1 MIKNTYDVVII
12 GGAAIGS
19 ATAFFLNRHAGFSGS
34 VLVIEKDPGYTKCST
49 TLSMSSIRQQF
60 STPANILASAFGVEF
75 IKQAKSEFGVL
86 GDVSFCENGY
96 LIMASHAAADALR
109 ANHEIQCSLGAD
121 NVLLTPDEI
130 SGRFPWM
137 SDEAVALGCLGLS
150 GEGWFDPH
158 SLLNLYITEAKASGV
173 DYIADEAVDLKI
185 SGGRVTAVH
194 LASGEKI
201 ACGQAV
207 NAAGPAAAKI
217 AAMAELA
224 LPVEPRKRLIYVF
237 DCREKDSIT
246 NSPLFFDPNGV
257 FCRPEGAYFLTG
269 VSPPEDQDPVCTDF
283 EITYDLF
290 EEMIWPTL
298 ANRVPAFKAIKL
310 VNAWAGHY
318 AYNTIDQNALLGSL
332 PDVPNLYFANGFSGH
347 GIQQSPA
354 VGRGIAELITDG
366 IFTSLDLSGLSVER
380 LLSGHTVH
388 EVNVF

>member
-121 NVLLTPDEI
+121 NVLLNPDEI

-173 DYIADEAVDLKI
+173 DYIADEAVDLKM

-201 ACGQAV
+201 ACGQVV
-207 NAAGPAAAKI
+207 NAAGPAASKI

-269 VSPPEDQDPVCTDF
+269 VSPPEDQDPFCTDF

>member
-75 IKQAKSEFGVL
+75 IKQAKSEFGAL

-121 NVLLTPDEI
+121 NVLLNPDEI

-137 SDEAVALGCLGLS
+137 SDEGVALGCLGLG

-173 DYIADEAVDLKI
+173 DYITDEVVDLKI

-201 ACGQAV
+201 SCGQAV

>member
-1 MIKNTYDVVII
+1 MIKNSYDVVII

-19 ATAFFLNRHAGFSGS
+19 ATAFFLIRHAGFSGS

-60 STPANILASAFGVEF
+60 STPTNILASAFGVEF
-75 IKQAKSEFGVL
+75 IKQAKSEFGAL

-130 SGRFPWM
+130 SERFPWM

-173 DYIADEAVDLKI
+173 DYIADEAVDLKM

-207 NAAGPAAAKI
+207 NAAGPAASKI

-224 LPVEPRKRLIYVF
+224 LPVESRKRLVYVF

-380 LLSGHTVH
+380 LLSGHTVR

>member
-1 MIKNTYDVVII
+1 MIKNSYDVVII

-19 ATAFFLNRHAGFSGS
+19 ATAFFLIRHAGFSGS

-60 STPANILASAFGVEF
+60 STPTNILASAFGVEF
-75 IKQAKSEFGVL
+75 IKQAKSEFGAL

-130 SGRFPWM
+130 SERFPWM

-173 DYIADEAVDLKI
+173 DYIADEAVDLKM

-207 NAAGPAAAKI
+207 NAAGPAASKI

-224 LPVEPRKRLIYVF
+224 LPVESRKRLVYVF

-310 VNAWAGHY
+310 VNVWAGHY

-380 LLSGHTVH
+380 LLSGHTVR

>member
-19 ATAFFLNRHAGFSGS
+19 ATAFFLNRHAGFRGS
-34 VLVIEKDPGYTKCST
+34 VLVIEKDPGYSKCST

-75 IKQAKSEFGVL
+75 IKQAKSEFGAL

-109 ANHEIQCSLGAD
+109 ANHEIQRSLGAD

-173 DYIADEAVDLKI
+173 DYIADEAVDLKM

-194 LASGEKI
+194 LANGEKI
-201 ACGQAV
+201 ACGQVV
-207 NAAGPAAAKI
+207 NAAGPAASKI

-269 VSPPEDQDPVCTDF
+269 VPPPEDQDPVCTDF

-380 LLSGHTVH
+380 LLSGDRVR

>member
-75 IKQAKSEFGVL
+75 IKQAKSEFGAL

-109 ANHEIQCSLGAD
+109 ANHEIQRSLGAD

-173 DYIADEAVDLKI
+173 DYIADEAVDLKM
-185 SGGRVTAVH
+185 SGGRVTAVY
-194 LASGEKI
+194 LANGEKI
-201 ACGQAV
+201 ACGQVV
-207 NAAGPAAAKI
+207 NAAGPAASKI

-366 IFTSLDLSGLSVER
+366 TFTSLDLSGLSVER
-380 LLSGHTVH
+380 LLSGDRVR

>member
-1 MIKNTYDVVII
+1 VIKNTYDVVII

-19 ATAFFLNRHAGFSGS
+19 ATAFFLNRHAGFRGS

-75 IKQAKSEFGVL
+75 IKQAKSEFGGL

-96 LIMASHAAADALR
+96 LIMASHAAAGALR
-109 ANHEIQCSLGAD
+109 ANHEIQRSLGAN

-130 SGRFPWM
+130 SERFPWM

-380 LLSGHTVH
+380 LLSGDRVR

>member
-19 ATAFFLNRHAGFSGS
+19 ATAFFLNRHAGFRGS

-49 TLSMSSIRQQF
+49 ALSMSSIRQQF
-60 STPANILASAFGVEF
+60 STPANILASTFGVEF
-75 IKQAKSEFGVL
+75 IKQAKSEFGAL

-109 ANHEIQCSLGAD
+109 ANHEIQRSLGAD

-173 DYIADEAVDLKI
+173 DYIADEAVDLKM

-194 LASGEKI
+194 LANGEKI
-201 ACGQAV
+201 ACGQVV
-207 NAAGPAAAKI
+207 NAAGPAASKI

-269 VSPPEDQDPVCTDF
+269 APPEDQDPVCTDF

-332 PDVPNLYFANGFSGH
+332 PDAPNLYFANGFSGH

-380 LLSGHTVH
+380 LLSGDRVR

>member
-1 MIKNTYDVVII
+1 MIKNSYDVVII

-19 ATAFFLNRHAGFSGS
+19 AIAFFLIRHAGFSGS

-60 STPANILASAFGVEF
+60 STPTNILASAFGVEF
-75 IKQAKSEFGVL
+75 IKQAKSEFGAL

-130 SGRFPWM
+130 SERFPWM

-173 DYIADEAVDLKI
+173 DYIADEAVDLKM

-207 NAAGPAAAKI
+207 NAAGPAASKI

-224 LPVEPRKRLIYVF
+224 LPVESRKRLVYVF

-310 VNAWAGHY
+310 VNVWAGHY

-380 LLSGHTVH
+380 LLSGHTVR

>member
-75 IKQAKSEFGVL
+75 IKQAKSEFGAL

-109 ANHEIQCSLGAD
+109 ANHEIQRSLGAD

-173 DYIADEAVDLKI
+173 DYIADEAVDLKM

-194 LASGEKI
+194 LANGEKI
-201 ACGQAV
+201 ACGQVV
-207 NAAGPAAAKI
+207 NAAGPAASKI

-332 PDVPNLYFANGFSGH
+332 PDIPNLYFANGFSGH

-366 IFTSLDLSGLSVER
+366 TFTSLDLSGLSVER
-380 LLSGHTVH
+380 LLSGDRVR

>member
-1 MIKNTYDVVII
+1 VIKNTYDVVII

-75 IKQAKSEFGVL
+75 IKQAKSEFGAL

-109 ANHEIQCSLGAD
+109 ANHEIQRSLGAD

-173 DYIADEAVDLKI
+173 DYIADEAVDLKM

-194 LASGEKI
+194 LANGEKI
-201 ACGQAV
+201 ACGQVV
-207 NAAGPAAAKI
+207 NAAGPAASKI

-332 PDVPNLYFANGFSGH
+332 PDIPNLYFANGFSGH

-366 IFTSLDLSGLSVER
+366 IFTSLDLSSLSVER
-380 LLSGHTVH
+380 LLSGDRVR

>member
-109 ANHEIQCSLGAD
+109 ANHETQCSLGAK

-130 SGRFPWM
+130 SRRFPWM
-137 SDEAVALGCLGLS
+137 SDEGVALGCLGLS

-366 IFTSLDLSGLSVER
+366 IFTSLDLSDLSVER

>member
-19 ATAFFLNRHAGFSGS
+19 ATAFFLNRHAGFRGS
-34 VLVIEKDPGYTKCST
+34 VLVIEKDPGYSKCST

-75 IKQAKSEFGVL
+75 IKQAKSEFGAL

-109 ANHEIQCSLGAD
+109 ANHEIQRSLGAD

-137 SDEAVALGCLGLS
+137 SDEAVVLGCLGLS

-173 DYIADEAVDLKI
+173 DYIADEAVDLKM

-194 LASGEKI
+194 LANGEKI
-201 ACGQAV
+201 ACGQVV
-207 NAAGPAAAKI
+207 NAAGPAASKI

-380 LLSGHTVH
+380 LLSGDRVR

>member
-1 MIKNTYDVVII
+1 MIKNSYDVVII

-19 ATAFFLNRHAGFSGS
+19 ATAFFLIRHAGFSGS

-75 IKQAKSEFGVL
+75 IKQAKSEFGAL

-96 LIMASHAAADALR
+96 LIMASHTAADALR

-121 NVLLTPDEI
+121 NVLLSPDEI
-130 SGRFPWM
+130 SKRFPWM

-173 DYIADEAVDLKI
+173 DYIADEAVDLKM

-207 NAAGPAAAKI
+207 NAAGPAASKI

-224 LPVEPRKRLIYVF
+224 LPVESRKRLVYVF

-310 VNAWAGHY
+310 VNVWAGHY

-380 LLSGHTVH
+380 LLSGHTVR